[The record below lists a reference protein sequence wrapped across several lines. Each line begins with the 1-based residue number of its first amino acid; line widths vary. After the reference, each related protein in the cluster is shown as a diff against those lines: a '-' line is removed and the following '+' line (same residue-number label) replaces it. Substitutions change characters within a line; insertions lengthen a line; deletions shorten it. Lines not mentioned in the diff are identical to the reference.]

1 MTDMILTLGQDTVRN
16 DINHFILL
24 AKSGAQPEQ
33 LNEVWRGILALVEED
48 LADYPV
54 DLHPRNFFKGR
65 TVLGR
70 RGARPLVKVYLH
82 KIAKWLDEQKST
94 NLPR

>member
-1 MTDMILTLGQDTVRN
+1 MTDMVLSLGQDTVRD
-16 DINHFILL
+16 DINMFILMS
-24 AKSGAQPEQ
+24 KSGASPEQ
-33 LNEVWRGILALVEED
+33 LNEVWRGILALIEED
-48 LADYPV
+48 PGEYPQELWPKV
-54 DLHPRNFFKGR
+54 FFKGR

-82 KIAKWLDEQKST
+82 KLAKWIDGNKSS

>member
-1 MTDMILTLGQDTVRN
+1 MVLTLGQDTVRD
-16 DINHFILL
+16 DINHFILA
-24 AKSGAQPEQ
+24 AKSGAAPEQ
-33 LNEVWRGILALVEED
+33 LNEIWRGILALIEED
-48 LADYPV
+48 PDDYPPE
-54 DLHPRNFFKGR
+54 LHPKTFFQGR

-82 KIAKWLDEQKST
+82 KIAKWLDEQKSS

>member
-1 MTDMILTLGQDTVRN
+1 MTDMILTLGQDTVRD
-16 DINHFILL
+16 DINQFILMS
-24 AKSGAQPEQ
+24 KSGARPEQ
-33 LNEVWRGILALVEED
+33 LNEVWRGILALIEED
-48 LADYPV
+48 PSEYPV
-54 DLHPRNFFKGR
+54 ELHPRVFFKGR

-82 KIAKWLDEQKST
+82 KLAKWIDANKST